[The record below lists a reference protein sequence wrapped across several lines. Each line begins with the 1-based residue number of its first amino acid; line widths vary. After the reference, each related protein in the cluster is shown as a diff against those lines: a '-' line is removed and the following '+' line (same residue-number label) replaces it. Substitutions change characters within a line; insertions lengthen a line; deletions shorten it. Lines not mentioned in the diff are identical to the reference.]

1 MTSVL
6 ENRVFGMSQLQDS
19 GLAGYRPN
27 TKEQPVP
34 KVFKD
39 CLQHTLLPPSASWSA
54 SSLCFLQETIAG
66 LWSAENSSCL
76 GKESDP
82 HGSCPTS
89 YTKKRALLKGNT
101 LTKAITKGTSETFK
115 SIAGLYD
122 LWVVLLF
129 IYFFILLYF
138 EQSTHSIENLINICS
153 KLKYFSL
160 KQLVHHLSW
169 GAGAKSEN

>member
-89 YTKKRALLKGNT
+89 YTKKHALLKGNT

-115 SIAGLYD
+115 STGGLYD
-122 LWVVLLF
+122 L
-129 IYFFILLYF
+129 
-138 EQSTHSIENLINICS
+138 
-153 KLKYFSL
+153 
-160 KQLVHHLSW
+160 
-169 GAGAKSEN
+169 